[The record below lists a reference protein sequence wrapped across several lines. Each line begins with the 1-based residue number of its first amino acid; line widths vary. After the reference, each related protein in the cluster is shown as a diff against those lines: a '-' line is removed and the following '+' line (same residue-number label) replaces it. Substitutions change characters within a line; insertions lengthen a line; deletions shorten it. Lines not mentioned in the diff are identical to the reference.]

1 MYLVN
6 GKKYDEDPSRKL
18 GGGSEGSVYPF
29 DGDPDNTCVKLW
41 HPVDPKDRS
50 GQQIALYRAKKVKA
64 VTGLNLH
71 LPEQFI
77 LPKLPAQDGK
87 GNIIGY
93 LMRRVPKEYVK
104 LMKLL
109 QPAFRTNNSIGL
121 KDIAL
126 LYAFF
131 FEDLEVLQKN
141 SISVGDVN
149 LGGNMVRFTSKG
161 IERVWVDTDSWS
173 YPGFP
178 CLATT
183 EMFCHPDL
191 YANLGSGGKFV
202 PPMHKHDCFAFEVEF
217 CLLALPGAHPF
228 RMGLHPSVTSLQERA
243 EAGITIFDS
252 GVTYPSYLPS
262 PDILSDDLLHELILR
277 LKRKKEE
284 PLPAKLLRDFAE
296 QLVVCAKCSEQYH
309 RSRSNCPKCQEKTI
323 VDLKKL
329 IELIIQEVYAASE
342 AILYT
347 QVVDSTLFV
356 VCRVSGM
363 IHIVTIDEKGG
374 VDTLVTFISALRGM
388 RYRFF
393 GSHLVVC
400 PDVYADAPVP
410 IQIYRITGSTLQMVQ
425 NITTNGLENESAVF
439 DVSSRFMYRT
449 AGNTLLCG
457 KWMFGGKVFGEDPVT
472 QVHQTQSWFTVD
484 RTSGLDREAIFG
496 YDRAL
501 RDMQWFVVKG
511 DKAGEKFDFHN
522 VTLPAMRAGERLEDF
537 AVDFGADAVLLVR
550 QTLYQGRQYI
560 RYSIIALNGVVVEDR
575 VLRSGDNGY
584 DAWESIHGK
593 LFQKSSILH
602 VTPLGVVKQTLLNNA
617 YELVEDTRGVVT
629 AEDWLFRFNKS
640 VGIARRGA
648 VLTMRKK

>member
-1 MYLVN
+1 MYIVN
-6 GKKYDEDPSRKL
+6 GRKYDEDPNRKL

-41 HPVDPKDRS
+41 HPVDPKDRP

-64 VTGLNLH
+64 VTSLNFH
-71 LPEQFI
+71 LPEQFV

-93 LMRRVPKEYVK
+93 LMRRVPKGYDK

-109 QPAFRTNNSIGL
+109 QPAFRTSNSIGL

-126 LYAFF
+126 LYAYF
-131 FEDLEVLQKN
+131 FEDLEILRKHN
-141 SISVGDVN
+141 LSVGDVN
-149 LGGNMVRFTSKG
+149 LGGNMIRFITKG

-191 YANLGSGGKFV
+191 YPNLASGGKFV
-202 PPMHKHDCFAFEVEF
+202 LPTHKHDCFAFEVEF

-228 RMGLHPSVTSLQERA
+228 RMGLHPSITSLQERA
-243 EAGITIFDS
+243 EARITIFDS

-296 QLVVCAKCSEQYH
+296 QLIVCAKCSEQYH
-309 RSRSNCPKCQEKTI
+309 GSRSHCPKCQEKTV

-329 IELIIQEVYAASE
+329 IELAIQEIYAASDV
-342 AILYT
+342 ILYT
-347 QVVDSTLFV
+347 QAVNKILYA
-356 VCRVSGM
+356 VCRVRGV

-374 VDTLVTFISALRGM
+374 IETITTSISALRGM

-393 GSHLVVC
+393 ESHLVIC
-400 PDVYADAPVP
+400 HDVYADAPVP
-410 IQIYRITGSTLQMVQ
+410 IQIYRMTGGMLQMAQ
-425 NITTNGLENESAVF
+425 NITTNSLENGSAVF
-439 DVSSRFMYRT
+439 DTSSRFVYRT

-457 KWMFGGKVFGEDPVT
+457 KWMFGGRVFGEDPVT

-484 RTSGLDREAIFG
+484 HTPGLEREAIFG

-501 RDMQWFVVKG
+501 REMQWFVVKG
-511 DKAGEKFDFHN
+511 DKAGEKFDFYN
-522 VTLPAMRAGERLEDF
+522 VSLPAMRGGEKMEDF
-537 AVDFGADAVLLVR
+537 AVYFSTDAVLLAR

-560 RYSIIALNGVVVEDR
+560 RYSIIALNGVMLEDHM
-575 VLRSGDNGY
+575 LKSGDEGY
-584 DAWESIHGK
+584 DAWENIQGK
-593 LFQKSSILH
+593 LFQKLSILH
-602 VTPLGVVKQTLLNNA
+602 VTPLGIVKQTLANNT
-617 YELVEDTRGVVT
+617 YELMEDTCGVIT
-629 AEDWLFRFNKS
+629 TEDWLFRFNKS

-648 VLTMRKK
+648 VLAMRKK